1 MTQTPTDQ
9 PVPPE
14 PAPALHTVPLN
25 RSRYTTF
32 YLTMLILST
41 VGTSIGLISGIFGL
55 FSISEDFSISLIFG
69 ILNSINYV
77 ILSISIWALVLLWL
91 KKPLGI
97 KLKIGTYAA
106 SILLIV
112 GLALSSDPIIKL
124 AIEEASKDSQG
135 IDASSLEIFM
145 TSIFYVG
152 FTMSIVFSIVFGIL
166 WWKAWKIQIKA
177 DQNI

>member
-1 MTQTPTDQ
+1 MTHTPTAQ
-9 PVPPE
+9 PVLSE
-14 PAPALHTVPLN
+14 PALALQTVPLN
-25 RSRYTTF
+25 TSRYTTF

-41 VGTSIGLISGIFGL
+41 IGTSIGLISGIFGL
-55 FSISEDFSISLIFG
+55 FSIGEDFSISLIFG

-77 ILSISIWALVLLWL
+77 ILSTSIWALVLLWL

-97 KLKIGTYAA
+97 QLKLGTYAA
-106 SILLIV
+106 SILLTV
-112 GLALSSDPIIKL
+112 GLALSSDSVIKL

-145 TSIFYVG
+145 TSLFYVG
-152 FTMSIVFSIVFGIL
+152 FTMSIVFFIIFGIL
-166 WWKAWKIQIKA
+166 WWKAWKIQVKA